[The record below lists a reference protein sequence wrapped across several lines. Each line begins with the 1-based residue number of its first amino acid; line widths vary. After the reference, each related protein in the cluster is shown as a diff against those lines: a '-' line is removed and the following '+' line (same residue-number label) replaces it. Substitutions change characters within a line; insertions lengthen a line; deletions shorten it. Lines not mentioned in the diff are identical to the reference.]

1 MSIMEPWLISTSIR
15 QDLSSAVAASTR
27 QKLERLILMELMSN
41 KWMMMA
47 TRSSSIPQLIPS
59 STRAQRELNKNI
71 AGVQGNKDEEEM
83 EDFVARAEGDEIL
96 IGTTLNT
103 ELNENIAEVQRNE
116 AGIEGQ
122 FVAQAEGNEILIGT
136 QPEIELSQYIIKCT
150 KI

>member
-1 MSIMEPWLISTSIR
+1 VDDDGNEVLFDTT
-15 QDLSSAVAASTR
+15 ANT
-27 QKLERLILMELMSN
+27 ELN
-41 KWMMMA
+41 A
-47 TRSSSIPQLIPS
+47 S

-96 IGTTLNT
+96 IGT
-103 ELNENIAEVQRNE
+103 
-116 AGIEGQ
+116 
-122 FVAQAEGNEILIGT
+122 